1 MNCQYL
7 AVINQK
13 GGVGK
18 TTISA
23 NLGHALAL
31 AGQRVLLVDMDPQGH
46 LAPCLGLFK
55 PPQSGVDALLL
66 EGASLE
72 TLVHKGRDGLALLPS
87 GAGLQQVEEIQE
99 GGAARAKL
107 LEAALQQAALDTG
120 LNWDWIIFDCPPM
133 FGILMANVLMVAGTA
148 LVPVNA
154 DQLSLNGLDR
164 LLGTVRRFESI
175 RGTTLDVWVVMS
187 RFQPRRRLAQEVH
200 KQLEQRLPGR
210 VLATPIKDS
219 SALTE
224 CPGLGRTIFEYRQ
237 HSSAAQGFADLA
249 QELMG
254 RMAAR
259 SR

>member
-1 MNCQYL
+1 MNCQHL

-55 PPQSGVDALLL
+55 PPQQGVDALLL
-66 EGASLE
+66 EGASLN
-72 TLVHKGRDGLALLPS
+72 TLVHRGRDGLALLPS
-87 GAGLQQVEEIQE
+87 GAGLQQVEELQE
-99 GGAARAKL
+99 GGAARARL
-107 LEAALQQAALDTG
+107 LQAALEQASLDAE

-133 FGILMANVLMVAGTA
+133 FGILMANVLMVADMA

-154 DQLSLNGLDR
+154 DQLSLHGLAR
-164 LLGTVRRFESI
+164 LLGTIRRFESI
-175 RGTTLDVWVVMS
+175 RERALDIWVVLS
-187 RFQPRRRLAQEVH
+187 RFQPRRRLSQEV
-200 KQLEQRLPGR
+200 QRELEQRLPDR
-210 VLATPIKDS
+210 VLASPIKES

-237 HSSAAQGFADLA
+237 HSSAAQDFVGLA
-249 QELMG
+249 QELLNNTQK
-254 RMAAR
+254 A
-259 SR
+259 